1 MAALAGTVN
10 HRRDPSLI
18 ESGGAALAIRVDAST
33 IIRGRRVDD
42 FGYSW
47 SAMNWAH
54 SISTVVTSVLLFGCT
69 STESAIAPLGFGP
82 LAKTELTEREH
93 SGSRSEL
100 TEKSKRLRLS
110 QKAQP
115 RPALASAT
123 PQVSSTG
130 GASNTLVAPSSRQ
143 SPNNEVSNPKQA
155 DWLGLWR
162 GKDTTHFLLETFP
175 SEPMVDDQA
184 RIRVEPANSQ
194 AITLV
199 LIDSSND
206 RDLCS
211 LSATLQANQAHIAPG
226 QPCFGSEDESVD
238 LSVHVKSGTAKLTN
252 AELSV
257 DISIEAEVKA
267 EQLQASGMVEYHF
280 DGKQ

>member
-1 MAALAGTVN
+1 
-10 HRRDPSLI
+10 
-18 ESGGAALAIRVDAST
+18 
-33 IIRGRRVDD
+33 
-42 FGYSW
+42 
-47 SAMNWAH
+47 
-54 SISTVVTSVLLFGCT
+54 VLLFGCT

-82 LAKTELTEREH
+82 LAKAELAERKH
-93 SGSRSEL
+93 NDSRAPL
-100 TEKSKRLRLS
+100 PEKSKRLRLS
-110 QKAQP
+110 QNAKP
-115 RPALASAT
+115 RPALASAA

-130 GASNTLVAPSSRQ
+130 GASNTLVAPSLRQ
-143 SPNNEVSNPKQA
+143 STNNEAPTVSEPKRA
-155 DWLGLWR
+155 DWVGLWR

-175 SEPMVDDQA
+175 SEPMIDDQA

-238 LSVHVKSGTAKLTN
+238 LSVHVKSGTATLAN

-257 DISIEAEVKA
+257 DVSLEAEVKA
-267 EQLQASGMVEYHF
+267 EQLQASGTVEYHF

>member
-1 MAALAGTVN
+1 M
-10 HRRDPSLI
+10 
-18 ESGGAALAIRVDAST
+18 
-33 IIRGRRVDD
+33 DD
-42 FGYSW
+42 FGYTW
-47 SAMNWAH
+47 LAMNWAH

-82 LAKTELTEREH
+82 LAKAELAEREH
-93 SGSRSEL
+93 SGSRSQL

-110 QKAQP
+110 QNTTP

-123 PQVSSTG
+123 PQVSSAG
-130 GASNTLVAPSSRQ
+130 GQSNTLVAPSSRQ
-143 SPNNEVSNPKQA
+143 SATNEAPAASAPKEA
-155 DWLGLWR
+155 DWVGMWR

-175 SEPMVDDQA
+175 SEPMIDEQA
-184 RIRVEPANSQ
+184 RIRIEPANSHS
-194 AITLV
+194 ITLV

-211 LSATLQANQAHIAPG
+211 LSATLQANQANIASG
-226 QPCFGSEDESVD
+226 QPCFGSEDDSVD

-252 AELSV
+252 SELSV
-257 DISIEAEVKA
+257 DISLEAEVRA
-267 EQLQASGMVEYHF
+267 VQLQASGMVEYHF